1 MDCLEVETGVDDL
14 VAAFVEKSTQA
25 LRPALIDSTRMIG
38 WLRPILCCCPL
49 KRLQLH
55 ALDIELD
62 NVDPRQSERID
73 RIFWIVTVLRV
84 NSRSAGR

>member
-38 WLRPILCCCPL
+38 WLRPILCCAPSSASSSMPWISSL
-49 KRLQLH
+49 IMSTRGN
-55 ALDIELD
+55 ASASIESSGL
-62 NVDPRQSERID
+62 
-73 RIFWIVTVLRV
+73 
-84 NSRSAGR
+84 